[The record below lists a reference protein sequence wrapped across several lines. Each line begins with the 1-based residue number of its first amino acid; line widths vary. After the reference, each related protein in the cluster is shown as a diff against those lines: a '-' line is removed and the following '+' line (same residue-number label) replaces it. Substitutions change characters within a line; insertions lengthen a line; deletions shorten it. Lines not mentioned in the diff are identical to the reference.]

1 MPACTLSRNP
11 RLAGTALLVVSAAAA
26 ALIGCRGRGVEVVT
40 AETPGAFVH
49 DVDAAAQDGAW
60 QVLRVGGDLDA
71 AVIQRGES
79 FYFDRCAIT
88 TPLPAGYPP
97 PTPPGAI
104 DLKRYPSI
112 RRAEVD
118 GGSNPD
124 LGMNFAFWPLFR
136 HIKDRGIAMTSPVE
150 MDYRGGGEGRAGSE
164 WTMSFVYRTADLG
177 PTGDAGRVRV
187 VDTEPMTVLAL
198 GGQGSYSRWRVQEGL
213 EVLRRWLDEHPE
225 WRAAGEPRALYYNG
239 PEMPGSRKW
248 YEVQIPVREAPSG
261 SR

>member
-1 MPACTLSRNP
+1 MCAFTVSEHPW
-11 RLAGTALLVVSAAAA
+11 LAGSALFLAFAATTAIV
-26 ALIGCRGRGVEVVT
+26 GCRGRGVEMVT
-40 AETPGAFVH
+40 AETPGAVVH
-49 DVDAAAQDGAW
+49 DVDAAGEDGAW
-60 QVLRVGGDLDA
+60 QVLRVGGDVAA
-71 AVIQRGES
+71 AVVQRGEN
-79 FYFDRCAIT
+79 FYFGQSAIT

-150 MDYRGGGEGRAGSE
+150 MDYRGGGESRAGSE

-198 GGQGSYSRWRVQEGL
+198 GGQGSYARRRVQDGIET
-213 EVLRRWLDEHPE
+213 LRRWLDEHPE

-248 YEVQIPVREAPSG
+248 YEVQIPVREVSAG

>member
-1 MPACTLSRNP
+1 MSAINVAANP
-11 RLAGTALLVVSAAAA
+11 WLTGAGVCLVVATVAVVA
-26 ALIGCRGRGVEVVT
+26 GCRGRGVEAVT
-40 AETPGAFVH
+40 AESPGAVVH
-49 DVDAAAQDGAW
+49 DVNAAHEDGQW
-60 QVLRVGGDLDA
+60 QVFRVGGDMDA
-71 AVIQRGES
+71 AVVQRGDN
-79 FYFDRCAIT
+79 FYFGRCAIT
-88 TPLPAGYPP
+88 TPLPEGYPP

-177 PTGDAGRVRV
+177 PTGEAGRVRV

-198 GGQGSYSRWRVQEGL
+198 GGQGSYARRRVQDGVET
-213 EVLRRWLDEHPE
+213 LRRWLDEHPE

-248 YEVQIPVREAPSG
+248 YEVQIPVRQVSAE